1 MGILHKLFDCVGL
14 QRTAYFLKEVRRGI
28 QGLNCHEKYTGLNHH
43 KTLIST
49 FVATIT
55 VSCL

>member
-1 MGILHKLFDCVGL
+1 MGILKSCLTVLACNRL
-14 QRTAYFLKEVRRGI
+14 PIFLKEVRRGI

-43 KTLIST
+43 KILIST
-49 FVATIT
+49 FVAITT